1 MITKKEIPNIS
12 FSEIKKDYA
21 KFLSCGYDTIQESFN
36 VTITAEWAERLF
48 NLRFQAEKNK
58 EKVSFVIFSEELQM
72 SVTGSKGFS
81 YCVGNDDFLFLLRNP
96 SGNVPDW
103 QVTVRYLSAGLW
115 EHGYQVLKE
124 RVLKVLKYLC
134 YAPNSED
141 WQRVT
146 RCDFC
151 FDFYSPAFAAE
162 MVPEICKGIVGTNK
176 TKQQICG
183 NTFFEETATGFS
195 GWMKAG
201 RVETLTIG
209 SRGSLQVSVYDK
221 TREITEASGKTWF
234 YKIWGKE
241 YKKDVYRVEIRM
253 CRDWLKDR
261 NIKTM
266 EEIEENREY
275 LINEALIRRRLA
287 VPGTDSN
294 RSRWKLHPLW
304 TLCYEINGNQTE
316 VLTIGRQLTGKK
328 KYLEKILEKSIAGCI
343 RSLVVLKGGEWDDEA
358 YIVAMRDINNQLFND
373 PQRKAKERN
382 AKERYKYIGEA
393 A

>member
-1 MITKKEIPNIS
+1 MITKKEIPGIALSKVEEN
-12 FSEIKKDYA
+12 YA

-36 VTITAEWAERLF
+36 VTITSEWAEKLF
-48 NLRFQAEKNK
+48 NLRYQAERSK
-58 EKVSFVIFSEELQM
+58 EKVSFTLVEEFQM
-72 SVTGSKGFS
+72 NQSGAKGFC
-81 YCVGNDDFLFLLRNP
+81 YCVGNDDLLFMLRNP
-96 SGNVPDW
+96 DGNVPDW

-115 EHGYQVLKE
+115 EYGYQALKE
-124 RVLKVLKYLC
+124 RVLKVLKELC
-134 YAPNSED
+134 YEPNSDD

-151 FDFYSPAFAAE
+151 FDFFSSEFAAE
-162 MVPEICKGIVGTNK
+162 MTPEICEGIVGTNK

-209 SRGSLQVSVYDK
+209 SRGSLQVSIYDK
-221 TREITEASGKTWF
+221 TREITESSGKTWF
-234 YKIWGKE
+234 YKIWGAD

-253 CRDWLKDR
+253 HRDWLKDR
-261 NIKTM
+261 NIRTM
-266 EEIEENREY
+266 KEIEENRVY

-287 VPGTDSN
+287 VPGADSN

-304 TLCYEINGNQTE
+304 TLCYKINGSCQET
-316 VLTIGRQLTGKK
+316 LTIGRQLTCKK
-328 KYLEKILEKSIAGCI
+328 EYLERLLEKSIAGSI
-343 RSLVVLKGGEWDDEA
+343 RSLVVLKGGEWDDEM
-358 YIVAMRDINNQLFND
+358 YIVAMRDISNQLFND

-382 AKERYKYIGEA
+382 AQERYKFIGEA

>member
-1 MITKKEIPNIS
+1 MIERKEIPGIS
-12 FSEIKKDYA
+12 LSEIKEDYA

-36 VTITAEWAERLF
+36 VTITAEWAEKLY
-48 NLRFQAEKNK
+48 NLRYQAEKSK
-58 EKVSFVIFSEELQM
+58 EKVSFRLSEEFQM
-72 SVTGSKGFS
+72 NQSGSKGFC
-81 YCVGNDDFLFLLRNP
+81 YCIGNDDLLFLIRNP
-96 SGNVPDW
+96 EGNVPDW

-115 EHGYQVLKE
+115 EHGYHTLKDRVLTVLKE
-124 RVLKVLKYLC
+124 LC
-134 YAPNSED
+134 YEPNSED
-141 WQRVT
+141 WQRIT

-151 FDFYSPAFAAE
+151 FDFYSPDFAAE
-162 MVPEICKGIVGTNK
+162 MTPEICRGIVGTNK

-234 YKIWGKE
+234 YKIWGHKYE
-241 YKKDVYRVEIRM
+241 KDVYRVEIRM
-253 CRDWLKDR
+253 CREWLKDR
-261 NIKTM
+261 NIRTM

-287 VPGTDSN
+287 VPCNDSN

-304 TLCYEINGNQTE
+304 TLCYKINGSQIE
-316 VLTIGRQLTGKK
+316 VVKVGRQLTCKK
-328 KYLEKILEKSIAGCI
+328 EYLEKISISSIAGSI
-343 RSLVVLKGGEWDDEA
+343 RSLVILKGGEWDDES
-358 YIVAMRDINNQLFND
+358 YIVAMQDINNQIFND
-373 PQRKAKERN
+373 PQRKLKERK
-382 AKERYKYIGEA
+382 AQERYKFIGEA